1 MGIVK
6 ISDHVYSV
14 GVLNPALRV
23 FDIVMEAK
31 YGTSYNAYLV
41 TGQKNVLVETVHADF
56 FEEYL
61 YNLQCLV
68 DLPSI
73 DYIVMNNTEP
83 DHSGSLQKL
92 LELCPNSTVVCTAA
106 AQKYLKGITN
116 RDFPCR
122 VVKHGDT
129 LDIGGLSLEFVVA
142 PLLHWPDSMMTYL
155 REDSVLFS
163 CDFLGCHY
171 CEPSML
177 DENVRYKDAYLGE
190 FAYYYQG
197 IFGPFKPYV
206 LAGLDKI
213 EGLDLEAVC
222 PSHGPVLVEGIRER
236 MEDYRQWSQMPSGPK
251 KAVVLYASAY
261 RCTQLLA
268 EAACRAINDR
278 TEIEAECVDMVKA
291 PFAQV
296 VEKANEAGVLLVGS
310 CTINRDAPK
319 IVWDVLSSIDAI
331 NTRGKAAGVF
341 GSYGWS
347 GEAVGMMKDRLCA
360 LQYKVKGDGIKV
372 NFMPTEEDLKAMED
386 YAVEVAQM

>member
-73 DYIVMNNTEP
+73 DYIVMNHTEP

-129 LDIGGLSLEFVVA
+129 LDIGGLSLEFV
-142 PLLHWPDSMMTYL
+142 
-155 REDSVLFS
+155 
-163 CDFLGCHY
+163 G
-171 CEPSML
+171 
-177 DENVRYKDAYLGE
+177 
-190 FAYYYQG
+190 
-197 IFGPFKPYV
+197 
-206 LAGLDKI
+206 
-213 EGLDLEAVC
+213 
-222 PSHGPVLVEGIRER
+222 
-236 MEDYRQWSQMPSGPK
+236 
-251 KAVVLYASAY
+251 
-261 RCTQLLA
+261 
-268 EAACRAINDR
+268 
-278 TEIEAECVDMVKA
+278 
-291 PFAQV
+291 
-296 VEKANEAGVLLVGS
+296 
-310 CTINRDAPK
+310 
-319 IVWDVLSSIDAI
+319 
-331 NTRGKAAGVF
+331 
-341 GSYGWS
+341 YG
-347 GEAVGMMKDRLCA
+347 
-360 LQYKVKGDGIKV
+360 
-372 NFMPTEEDLKAMED
+372 T
-386 YAVEVAQM
+386 